1 MIRGGFNCGENN
13 TVVFSGDWHI
23 GNKYADKK
31 GLQKMINTIKK
42 EGSHLVIMGDIWD
55 SITAKDKRHDGGM
68 CDPLFVGS
76 DPIYNAFEWVQ
87 DLLKPIKSQIMY
99 IHTGNHEHT
108 ITKCCEI
115 DLAKMLAK
123 NLNVRYADYASHM
136 RYTFKKSTNSQ
147 SYVIYTTHGFVSGRK
162 RGGKVNSLEDTA
174 AFMDFDLMA
183 AGHSHDLFFTS
194 QEKLYLS
201 RQTNEEE
208 VKTIFFCNTGSFL
221 PGIVNGPGTPYAE
234 MKGFRKLKCGYIK
247 ATFGCREKCIK
258 VEEVTA

>member
-183 AGHSHDLFFTS
+183 AGLYFKKMCFKGISADSVRLEGSLLVLTMSDCEILKISSAFLLS
-194 QEKLYLS
+194 QQSKSFEMVDSASEPK
-201 RQTNEEE
+201 RNGCTG
-208 VKTIFFCNTGSFL
+208 CNQ
-221 PGIVNGPGTPYAE
+221 A
-234 MKGFRKLKCGYIK
+234 
-247 ATFGCREKCIK
+247 
-258 VEEVTA
+258 